1 MSQRLMSLTL
11 AFCLLLAA
19 LPIMNTSADSPVDIT
34 ALEYAQDWVDSNATD
49 YGQQSFNLSE
59 VFNVSAGGLGWSDD
73 DFVCHNGNTTS
84 ASSVNNGSDDCGDG
98 SDENNANCW
107 NMTWPE
113 DAFHAAVYAFVAE
126 YVIKPVGSDGIYGA
140 AVGCYFDYY
149 TNQEYSDVAD
159 ELENSWTGTANFLC
173 DNGNEILV
181 EFYDDGNDDCGDW
194 SDEPGVFVCDNG
206 QNISALYVNDG
217 DNDCGDWSDEDGGY
231 FTCDNG
237 QNISALYVNDGDN
250 DCGDWS
256 DEDGDKFVCD
266 NGNEIPLELYD
277 NAIDDCGDGSDED
290 GSNYFTCADGETI
303 QLDWV
308 DDGWCDC
315 EDGSDEP
322 DGFDCDDTGGG
333 EEDDEMGFGIPTGML
348 GDLIDMEGDNLTE
361 EVAINFITP
370 HAADI
375 QISSSLNLDAE
386 TANVLRQDIIIASKM
401 SEIEAYFVEGKV
413 DIAAAYAAGEADGEE
428 TITAYMSLY
437 ENATLSVFPDFNADN
452 DSDNDGFSDM
462 LFNTA
467 EDLRD
472 PGVIN
477 FDEVVITQ
485 QHLDTYYDVAWG
497 DGMNNMLTMDMAITF
512 GIFIG
517 FMLMF
522 AEEPMSE
529 DDINATF
536 LSFLTHAITN
546 CPDAPSAIGVM
557 GCIMTG
563 YSSVIMDITGSSGW
577 TDEYDADD
585 FTSYCLDLDNHVL
598 TAAGQTISGGGC
610 TDSVQAF
617 YNMSDEENFMTMD
630 GVEAIN
636 LIDLVDQ
643 PGGFPSFWP
652 GPTITVGAENVL
664 GNYFDNYGKTASA
677 EIGMQMTVFFPGV
690 SAGDNHTF
698 AIGPEDDDEFFQRNV
713 QVSPP
718 SGYAF
723 GEGSEGDVIT
733 MTGSEDEAITWTF
746 VKSADD
752 SGEELED
759 SGLPGPGLLV
769 VVLTIFGVASLR
781 RRF

>member
-1 MSQRLMSLTL
+1 MSRRWMSLTL

-73 DFVCHNGNTTS
+73 DFVCENGNTVP

-98 SDENNANCW
+98 SDENNENCW

-126 YVIKPVGSDGIYGA
+126 YIIKPEGSDGIYGA
-140 AVGCYFDYY
+140 AVGCYFDNY

-173 DNGNEILV
+173 DNGNEILE

-194 SDEPGVFVCDNG
+194 SDEPGIFVCDNG
-206 QNISALYVNDG
+206 STIPASFVNDG
-217 DNDCGDWSDEDGGY
+217 DNDCGDWSDEDDGY
-231 FTCDNG
+231 
-237 QNISALYVNDGDN
+237 
-250 DCGDWS
+250 
-256 DEDGDKFVCD
+256 FVCD
-266 NGNEIPLELYD
+266 NGNTID
-277 NAIDDCGDGSDED
+277 ASWVNDGVDDCGDGSDED
-290 GSNYFTCADGETI
+290 GTHGQFVCDNGNTI
-303 QLDWV
+303 PMDWV

-333 EEDDEMGFGIPTGML
+333 DEDDEMGFGLPTGLL
-348 GDLIDMEGDNLTE
+348 GGLIDMEGDNLTE

-370 HAADI
+370 HAAEV
-375 QISSSLNLDAE
+375 QVTTSLNLDAE
-386 TANVLRQDIIIASKM
+386 TANILRQDIIIASKM

-452 DSDNDGFSDM
+452 DSDNDGFFDM
-462 LFNTA
+462 GFNTA

-529 DDINATF
+529 DDVNATF

-546 CPDAPSAIGVM
+546 CPGAPSAMGVM
-557 GCIMTG
+557 GCIMTE
-563 YSSVIMDITGSSGW
+563 YSSVMMDITGSSGW
-577 TDEYDADD
+577 TDEYEADD
-585 FTSYCLDLDNHVL
+585 FTSYCLDMDNLVL
-598 TAAGQTISGGGC
+598 TAADMTVSGGFASWDC
-610 TDSVQAF
+610 TDSVQVF
-617 YNMSDEENFMTMD
+617 YNMSEEEHGVTMD
-630 GVEAIN
+630 GVEAV
-636 LIDLVDQ
+636 DTMGLVDQ

-652 GPTITVGAENVL
+652 GPTMTVGAKNVL

-677 EIGMQMTVFFPGV
+677 ELEMKFTAFFPGV

-698 AIGPEDDDEFFQRNV
+698 VIEPEDDDDFFANV
-713 QVSPP
+713 STLQVSPP
-718 SGYAF
+718 SGYTF
-723 GEGSEGDVIT
+723 GEGSAGDVVT
-733 MTGSEDEAITWTF
+733 LTGSEEGAMTWTF
-746 VKSADD
+746 VKSEETTETADD
-752 SGEELED
+752 ELED

-769 VVLTIFGVASLR
+769 VLLTVFGVASLR

>member
-1 MSQRLMSLTL
+1 Q
-11 AFCLLLAA
+11 
-19 LPIMNTSADSPVDIT
+19 V
-34 ALEYAQDWVDSNATD
+34 
-49 YGQQSFNLSE
+49 
-59 VFNVSAGGLGWSDD
+59 
-73 DFVCHNGNTTS
+73 
-84 ASSVNNGSDDCGDG
+84 
-98 SDENNANCW
+98 
-107 NMTWPE
+107 
-113 DAFHAAVYAFVAE
+113 
-126 YVIKPVGSDGIYGA
+126 
-140 AVGCYFDYY
+140 
-149 TNQEYSDVAD
+149 
-159 ELENSWTGTANFLC
+159 
-173 DNGNEILV
+173 
-181 EFYDDGNDDCGDW
+181 
-194 SDEPGVFVCDNG
+194 
-206 QNISALYVNDG
+206 
-217 DNDCGDWSDEDGGY
+217 
-231 FTCDNG
+231 
-237 QNISALYVNDGDN
+237 
-250 DCGDWS
+250 
-256 DEDGDKFVCD
+256 
-266 NGNEIPLELYD
+266 
-277 NAIDDCGDGSDED
+277 
-290 GSNYFTCADGETI
+290 
-303 QLDWV
+303 
-308 DDGWCDC
+308 
-315 EDGSDEP
+315 
-322 DGFDCDDTGGG
+322 
-333 EEDDEMGFGIPTGML
+333 
-348 GDLIDMEGDNLTE
+348 
-361 EVAINFITP
+361 
-370 HAADI
+370 
-375 QISSSLNLDAE
+375 SSSLNLDAE

-401 SEIEAYFVEGKV
+401 SEIEAYFVEGKA
-413 DIAAAYAAGEADGEE
+413 DIVAGDADEEE
-428 TITAYMSLY
+428 TIAAYMSLY

-452 DSDNDGFSDM
+452 DSDNDGFFDM
-462 LFNTA
+462 GFNTA

-517 FMLMF
+517 FMFMF

-529 DDINATF
+529 DDVDAIFT
-536 LSFLTHAITN
+536 SFITDAITN
-546 CPDAPSAIGVM
+546 CPDAPSAMGVM
-557 GCIMTG
+557 SCVMTG
-563 YSSVIMDITGSSGW
+563 YSSVVMDITGSSGW
-577 TDEYDADD
+577 TDESDADD

-598 TAAGQTISGGGC
+598 TAADQTIAGGGC

-630 GVEAIN
+630 GVEAIS

-643 PGGFPSFWP
+643 PGGFPSFWS

-677 EIGMQMTVFFPGV
+677 EIGMPMTVFFPGV

-698 AIGPEDDDEFFQRNV
+698 TIGPEDDDEFFQRNI